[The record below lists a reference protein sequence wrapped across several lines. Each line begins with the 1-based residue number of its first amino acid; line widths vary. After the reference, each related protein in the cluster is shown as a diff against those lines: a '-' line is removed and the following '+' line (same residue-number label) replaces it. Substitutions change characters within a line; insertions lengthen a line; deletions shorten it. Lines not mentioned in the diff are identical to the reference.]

1 LAVPQPE
8 PQMDMMPMGGA
19 DMGMPM
25 DGGMAGNAGMDI
37 GQDTMMGGMPEE
49 NYGADFDAGVNADE
63 ATDPKKYI
71 QQLTGKLSQSLRN
84 YTKDL
89 PSPDADLNKYVAG
102 MIIKQTVDGLSQD
115 DVTEILNKVKSD
127 EQPGEPTQNDAM
139 MNGVD
144 NGEQSPNGVQDPS
157 QMMPQG
163 ANESVKRFGFDI
175 DELVINDIDKENVE
189 KDTQHQIKRI
199 GSFKRS
205 PFVSPS
211 FD

>member
-1 LAVPQPE
+1 
-8 PQMDMMPMGGA
+8 MDMMPMGGA

-25 DGGMAGNAGMDI
+25 DGGMGGDAGMDM
-37 GQDTMMGGMPEE
+37 GQDPMMGGMPEE
-49 NYGADFDAGVNADE
+49 NYGADFDAGVDADE

-127 EQPGEPTQNDAM
+127 EQPDEPTQNDAM

-163 ANESVKRFGFDI
+163 ANESVKRFGFNI

-189 KDTQHQIKRI
+189 KDTQHQIKRS

-211 FD
+211 FN